1 MYIRIGKRWSNG
13 IGLVKWDQMTHRYIS
28 QTTLEQNTL
37 VDAILVCIWTMQP
50 SDNRYFGLPAGI
62 S

>member
-13 IGLVKWDQMTHRYIS
+13 IGLVEWDQMTHQYIS

-37 VDAILVCIWTMQP
+37 GGRNTGMFLYDATFRQ
-50 SDNRYFGLPAGI
+50 
-62 S
+62 